1 MTDHNRFRD
10 HLSEALLD
18 AGLALAIA
26 VIIVVPLILV
36 WGLPL

>member
-1 MTDHNRFRD
+1 MIKPDRFRD
-10 HLSEALLD
+10 PISEALLD

-26 VIIVVPLILV
+26 VIIVVPMIVV